1 MGIKSFARAL
11 ESAAL
16 FSASSLALSAFH
28 SASAFAEDAV
38 ADDLIVVTGQR
49 DAQSNRYT
57 APLADTPHSITVI
70 PPQVLDQTGV
80 VTFQEALRTIPG
92 ITLGSGEGGTSA
104 GDRPFIRGIDST
116 NDIFV
121 DGIRDSGSSTREVFN
136 ADQIEVS
143 RGPGGAFTGRGST
156 GGNINIVS
164 KSPRVENFANAGVTL
179 GADNTQRVTG
189 DVNYYFGNGAALR
202 INGVHHDADVA
213 GRDDVEL
220 HRWGI
225 APSLAFGLGGD
236 TRTTIYYYHLS
247 TDDVPDYGI
256 PYLRQPVISDPVYG
270 PVVFATPISGHDS
283 DFYGL
288 LNRDFRRTEA
298 DIGTVKLEHDFGD
311 NLTLT
316 NTTRYG
322 ETSFHQVVTNPD
334 DSRGNVVNGE
344 VFRSPK
350 SRGIDVTTFADVLDL
365 HGRVH
370 TGPLEHSFDIGAEYS
385 NERTHNQNYAING
398 PGLPAT
404 FGFPFAPPS
413 GVLNN
418 TFPAGP
424 NCTNPGALGPP
435 SPAHWNC
442 TSLDN
447 PNPYDPWVGTV
458 TRALGYTNTE
468 TQVFAAYVFDTIA
481 FNQQWSLNWG
491 IRYDHFNTDQTGLTA
506 PAPTAAVPNPMLTI
520 PAPLNR
526 EDEFVNY
533 QLGLVFKATR
543 AGTLYIAY
551 ATSTD
556 PSGEGGGDASAL
568 TSLISILP
576 PEENRSLEAGV
587 KWQLFDSLLATAAI
601 FRTEKTNARVT
612 DDTGA
617 TGTIGNQRID
627 GLELTLSGNI
637 TDQWSVFGGYTYL
650 DTEVVDGG
658 FFDRGVGV
666 TPRFVPSPANGNEFP
681 NTPRHAFSL
690 WSSYAIT
697 PAFIVGG
704 GASYMSRRF
713 ADANNRI
720 TIPSYWRYDAMVS
733 YRLNER
739 VDLQLN
745 LLNLSNERYVTNPFQ
760 TYMAQIAPGRSALFS
775 IDLHY

>member
-1 MGIKSFARAL
+1 VGIKSFAKAL

-16 FSASSLALSAFH
+16 LGASSLALSTFY
-28 SASAFAEDAV
+28 SAPALAEDAG
-38 ADDLIVVTGQR
+38 ADDPIVVTGQR

-57 APLADTPHSITVI
+57 APLADTPHSVTVI

-92 ITLGSGEGGTSA
+92 ITMGSGEGGASA

-121 DGIRDSGSSTREVFN
+121 DGVRDSGSTTREVFN
-136 ADQIEVS
+136 TEQIEVS

-156 GGNINIVS
+156 GGSINIVS
-164 KSPRVENFANAGVTL
+164 KSPRAENFANANVTL
-179 GADNTQRVTG
+179 GADNAQRVTG

-202 INGVHHDADVA
+202 INGMHHDADVA

-225 APSLAFGLGGD
+225 APSLAFGLGSD
-236 TRTTIYYYHLS
+236 TRTAIYYYHLE
-247 TDDVPDYGI
+247 TDDMPDYGI
-256 PYLRQPVISDPVYG
+256 PYLRHPTITDPIYG
-270 PVVFATPISGHDS
+270 PIVFATPITGHDE

-288 LNRDFRRTEA
+288 LNRDFRRTQA

-311 NLTLT
+311 NLTLS
-316 NTTRYG
+316 NTFRYG
-322 ETSFHQVVTNPD
+322 DTSFHQVVTNPD

-344 VFRSPK
+344 LFRGSK
-350 SRGIDVTTFADVLDL
+350 SRGIDVTTIADVLDL
-365 HGRVH
+365 HGTIH
-370 TGPLEHSFDIGAEYS
+370 TGPLEHSFDVGFEYS
-385 NERTHNQNYAING
+385 NEQTHNQNYAVNG

-404 FGFPFAPPS
+404 FGFPFVPTS
-413 GVLNN
+413 GVLSN

-424 NCTNPGALGPP
+424 NCTNPGALGAP
-435 SPAHWNC
+435 SPAQFNC
-442 TSLDN
+442 TSLNN
-447 PNPYDPWVGTV
+447 PNAHDPWVGTV
-458 TRALGYTNTE
+458 ARSVGYTDTE
-468 TQVFAAYVFDTIA
+468 TEVYAAYIFDTIE
-481 FNQQWSLNWG
+481 FNDQWSFNWG

-506 PAPTAAVPNPMLTI
+506 PAPTSVVPNPVLSI

-533 QLGLVFKATR
+533 QLGLVYKPTR

-551 ATSTD
+551 GTSTD

-576 PEENRSLEAGV
+576 PEENRSIEAGV

-617 TGTIGNQRID
+617 TDTIGNQRID

-650 DTEVVDGG
+650 NSEVIDGG
-658 FFDRGVGV
+658 FFDRGASAI
-666 TPRFVPSPANGNEFP
+666 PRFVPSPANGNDFP
-681 NTPRHAFSL
+681 NTPHHAFSL
-690 WSSYAIT
+690 WTSYAIT

-704 GASYMSRRF
+704 GASYMSQRF

-720 TIPSYWRYDAMVS
+720 TIPSYWRYDAMAS
-733 YRLNER
+733 YRLTHH

-745 LLNLSNERYVTNPFQ
+745 LLNLSDERYITNPFQ
-760 TYMAQIAPGRSALFS
+760 THMAQIAPGRSALFS
-775 IDLHY
+775 LNLHY